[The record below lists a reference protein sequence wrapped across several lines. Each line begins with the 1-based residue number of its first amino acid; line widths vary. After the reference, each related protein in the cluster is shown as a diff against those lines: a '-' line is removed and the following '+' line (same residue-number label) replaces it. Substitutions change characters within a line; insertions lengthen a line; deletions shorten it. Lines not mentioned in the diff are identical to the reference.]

1 MRQQTEAQKRYRT
14 EKHQRAGRK
23 AARTRKSRPKTPSPE
38 QLLHPL
44 TARQRDDIR
53 GAVSS
58 RQATQLLRD
67 WPRLSEVAW
76 WHVQHA
82 SASKSHTRVQRAAQ
96 RKALA
101 TALGALDA
109 AAHHIDQYLAH
120 WGPIRKSWFPLVT
133 DDTPET
139 FAGVVQ
145 GAIGAQRQRVQW
157 FVHHEDQRPACPAKR
172 GRPTAPQT
180 HWVAVLL
187 AYFRYRGWDDTV
199 PPTDLS
205 KDDLSDE
212 VESPFVK
219 TVFALF
225 GHVSMMPTTRKAL
238 AASSLDYAGL
248 EGVTP
253 VLNAQQRKCGRM

>member
-1 MRQQTEAQKRYRT
+1 MRKRNEAEERVRT

-44 TARQRDDIR
+44 TARQRDGIR
-53 GAVSS
+53 DAVSS
-58 RQATQLLRD
+58 RQATQLFRD
-67 WPRLSEVAW
+67 WPRISEVAW

-96 RKALA
+96 RKAL
-101 TALGALDA
+101 TAALAALDA

-133 DDTPET
+133 DDSPEA

-145 GAIGAQRQRVQW
+145 GAIGAQRQRVLG
-157 FVHHEDQRPACPAKR
+157 FVHREDPRPARPAKR
-172 GRPTAPQT
+172 GRPIAPQT

-187 AYFRYRGWDDTV
+187 SYFRSRGWDDTV

-205 KDDLSDE
+205 NDDLRDE
-212 VESPFVK
+212 AESPFVK

-225 GHVSMMPTTRKAL
+225 GHTSMMPTTRRAL
-238 AASSLDYAGL
+238 AASALDYAGL

-253 VLNAQQRKCGRM
+253 VLNVQQRKRGRM